1 MTQLELREKLEEG
14 KTLDQLLPFKIGQE
28 CLIFKATYFIAGDEI
43 VYIPDVD
50 LNEVPIYKPITDPE
64 EMRRIISI
72 CYTGNDFV
80 EECDGNADK
89 AEELFWYCD
98 WQHPSSAY
106 PEICEEDE

>member
-50 LNEVPIYKPITDPE
+50 LNEVPI
-64 EMRRIISI
+64 
-72 CYTGNDFV
+72 
-80 EECDGNADK
+80 
-89 AEELFWYCD
+89 
-98 WQHPSSAY
+98 
-106 PEICEEDE
+106 